1 MFLSFLWLHNIPLCE
16 FIPFCASLHLLT
28 GTGAPPLSCH
38 EHGYKGPLS
47 SFPLA
52 VGRVGLPGHGV
63 CVFPAIEVAA
73 GRTDRQAVRNWLWR
87 PGSWGSAG
95 RRWQCL
101 VQGGGGGRDQGGTLR
116 EGPTWIS
123 VARGAGAQ
131 AKACHWD
138 LSLAPSHGGRGWEQ
152 EAWDGAR
159 GGHFRGAVNRGGAA
173 DSTAQPG
180 VLGQI
185 RQRLVMG

>member
-1 MFLSFLWLHNIPLCE
+1 MAAQYSLCE
-16 FIPFCASLHLLT
+16 FIPFCASLHLLM
-28 GTGAPPLSCH
+28 GTGALPLSCH

-95 RRWQCL
+95 RWHL
-101 VQGGGGGRDQGGTLR
+101 AGPLQGAGGPEAVGGPSGGTLPLCPSR
-116 EGPTWIS
+116 LCSPIS
-123 VARGAGAQ
+123 AASTKVTPHPCPAQTPQQAG
-131 AKACHWD
+131 
-138 LSLAPSHGGRGWEQ
+138 SRSHKPAEKKGE
-152 EAWDGAR
+152 
-159 GGHFRGAVNRGGAA
+159 
-173 DSTAQPG
+173 
-180 VLGQI
+180 
-185 RQRLVMG
+185 